1 MARRFGRSH
10 FGLHGHRFRLGGR
23 RLARFGRHRRWFR
36 RRPASPVAMPS
47 PLITWAQGCLAQ
59 VLGTEV
65 PQDGL
70 MGPETRQA
78 IQQFQTQQQ
87 SPPTGIL
94 DSDTVNALQAA
105 CSGQQAAQ
113 DTAAPPPPSSPPPR
127 QPAPPAGSPAA
138 PRQDGGGRHGRQQ
151 ATELEEGELA
161 LAGGAPREQ
170 SGGGRWIRR
179 RGGII
184 LLGA

>member
-1 MARRFGRSH
+1 MIRRFGRSR
-10 FGLHGHRFRLGGR
+10 FGLHGHHFRPRGR
-23 RLARFGRHRRWFR
+23 RLARFGRRRRWFR
-36 RRPASPVAMPS
+36 ARRAAPMPS
-47 PLITWAQGCLAQ
+47 PLISWAQGCLAQ
-59 VLGTEV
+59 LLGTEV

-94 DSDTVNALQAA
+94 DNDTVSALQAA

-113 DTAAPPPPSSPPPR
+113 DTAAQPPPSPPPPPH
-127 QPAPPAGSPAA
+127 QPAPPTGAPAP
-138 PRQDGGGRHGRQQ
+138 PRQDGGGRHARQQ
-151 ATELEEGELA
+151 TTELEEGELA
-161 LAGGAPREQ
+161 PAGWALGEQ
-170 SGGGRWIRR
+170 NRGGKWIRR

-184 LLGA
+184 LFGA